1 MTESPPPLP
10 PPLPATTVRPAPARR
25 PGDGTARLLA
35 VLALVV
41 TAAALWF
48 AIDTRNSVQSIEATA
63 GGKLAELGAQSQGA
77 KSALTQVQAQLR
89 DAQARVVELE
99 ARVAD
104 TQEQRV
110 TLEEMY
116 RELSRSADDRV
127 LADVEQTLMAA
138 SQQLQLQGNVR
149 GALAA
154 LQAADARLARAE
166 KLASTPLRR
175 AITQDMDRL
184 KAVPQADTVG
194 LAVKL
199 DQLMQ
204 QVDGLPLLIAETPPA
219 ARVTRVRAADESGV
233 PRAMRD
239 FWEEMKGLVRIRELD
254 TPEPALLAPAQAYFL
269 RENLKLRLLAARVS
283 LLARDEST
291 FRDDVKASQAWINK
305 YFDARSPKAVATLAA
320 LKQVGET
327 PVAIATPDINAS
339 LAAVRTAR
347 AAREKAR

>member
-1 MTESPPPLP
+1 MNDQAPS
-10 PPLPATTVRPAPARR
+10 PATQPPAPPASRTGPRR
-25 PGDGTARLLA
+25 TGDGIARALAVIALLA
-35 VLALVV
+35 
-41 TAAALWF
+41 TAAALWL
-48 AIDTRNSVQSIEATA
+48 AIDTRTGLQQIESSA

-77 KSALTQVQAQLR
+77 RSTLAQVQAQLR
-89 DAQARVVELE
+89 DAQSRVAELE
-99 ARVAD
+99 ARLAD

-127 LADVEQTLMAA
+127 LADVEQTLLAA
-138 SQQLQLQGNVR
+138 SQQLQLAGNVR

-175 AITQDMDRL
+175 AIAQDMDRL
-184 KAVPQADTVG
+184 KAVPQADTAG

-199 DQLMQ
+199 DGLMQ
-204 QVDGLPLLIAETPPA
+204 QVDALPLLIAESPPA
-219 ARVTRVRAADESGV
+219 PRARLARADEETAVG
-233 PRAMRD
+233 RAIRAVWD
-239 FWEEMKGLVRIRELD
+239 DMKGLVRIRELD
-254 TPEPALLAPAQAYFL
+254 TPEPHLLAPSQAYFL
-269 RENLKLRLLAARVS
+269 RENLKLRLLGARVS
-283 LLARDEST
+283 LLARDEAV
-291 FRDDVKASQAWINK
+291 FRDDVKAAHAWIAK
-305 YFDARSPKAVATLAA
+305 YFDAKSRPAMAA
-320 LKQVGET
+320 LSTLKQVADT